1 MKLNALIIDDDPVFR
16 IFLQKLVDSHQYLHL
31 AGIAV
36 NGNQA
41 REYIHSLQPDL
52 IFLDINMPDMTGFE
66 VLDAVKQ
73 IGPVQVI
80 ITSSST
86 DHGIKAFD
94 YGITDYLVKPFD
106 QERFNEA
113 IERVVRNAKKGGKT
127 LSLVNTLALKTLQYI
142 HSRDLDS
149 YSPIPSRNSKLG
161 YIYPMLTE
169 NLDFNQE
176 EKAFEILEIAEKES
190 LLTSTFID
198 SFYACNECFN
208 SQLFFR
214 ETCPACQSADVF
226 EEEMIHHFPCAYVG
240 PVSDFKTPGDFRD
253 LICPKCDRE
262 LKHIGVDYDKPSTIL
277 TCNRCDHIFQDPV
290 VKAKCNNCNTDP
302 AVENLI
308 KMELRSYQITNLGR
322 DAALGNVIID
332 IDEMD
337 DMMEVIDKT
346 SFQRVLSKEIE
357 RMRHIRIESS
367 IAYITLDNITELYGQ
382 IGTQKSHG
390 LMKEL
395 LELVQSEVR
404 RTDEVVFQNMV
415 TIWLLFP
422 EMDRERAVQ
431 ALRRIMQRVKLL
443 VDDNFEGFNLKLSGS
458 ARPIITTESAE
469 KQLFTLSNN
478 K

>member
-1 MKLNALIIDDDPVFR
+1 MILNALIIDDDPVFR
-16 IFLQKLVDSHQYLHL
+16 IYLQKLVDSHQHLHL
-31 AGIAV
+31 AGTAV
-36 NGNQA
+36 NGSEA
-41 REYIHSLQPDL
+41 LEHIHSLQPDL

-66 VLDAVKQ
+66 VLDTVKQ
-73 IGPVQVI
+73 SGPAQVI

-113 IERVVRNAKKGGKT
+113 IERVVRNARKGGKA

-149 YSPIPSRNSKLG
+149 YRPIPSRSSKVG
-161 YIYPMLTE
+161 YVYPMLTE
-169 NLDFNQE
+169 NLDFNQQ
-176 EKAFEILEIAEKES
+176 EKAFEILEIAEKAS

-198 SFYACNECFN
+198 SFYACNECYN
-208 SQLFFR
+208 SYLLFR
-214 ETCPACQSADVF
+214 ETCPACQSSDVF

-240 PVSDFKTPGDFRD
+240 PISDFKSTGDFRD

-290 VKAKCNNCNTDP
+290 VKAKCNHCNTDP

-308 KMELRSYQITNLGR
+308 KMELKSYHITNLGR

-332 IDEMD
+332 IDEMED
-337 DMMEVIDKT
+337 LREVIDKT
-346 SFQRVLSKEIE
+346 SFQRLLSKEIE

-367 IAYITLDNITELYGQ
+367 IAYVTLDNITELYGE
-382 IGTQKSHG
+382 IGTQKSRG

-395 LELVQSEVR
+395 LELVQSEIR

-415 TIWLLFP
+415 TVWFLFP
-422 EMDRERAVQ
+422 EMDREQ
-431 ALRRIMQRVKLL
+431 ALQTLRRIMQRVKLL

-458 ARPIITTESAE
+458 ARPINTTESAD
-469 KQLFTLSNN
+469 KQLYALSNN
-478 K
+478 N